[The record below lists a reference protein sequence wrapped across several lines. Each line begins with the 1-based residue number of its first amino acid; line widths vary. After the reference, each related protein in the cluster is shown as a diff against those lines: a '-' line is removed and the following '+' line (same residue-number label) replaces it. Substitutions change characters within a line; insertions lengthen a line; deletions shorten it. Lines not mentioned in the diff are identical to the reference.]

1 MGSVRCWE
9 GSTTTNTPSGEPP
22 LPAPCL
28 IRLHSPLENG
38 PFPNSA
44 CPYRRWQ
51 TTRFHDGSHFGMRPL
66 EQRRPAN
73 KGPPPVPPAT
83 LRSPQPSWLKR
94 RTRLGRR
101 GKKGGSHPRLKHC
114 PTHVTDSWLL
124 CPLSRFPKK
133 GTLKNANLSCAWACF
148 FSSGTPNPC
157 SCPRASLTCSSEI
170 EMGVKPGGGGEGGPN
185 GGFP

>member
-38 PFPNSA
+38 PFPNSV

-83 LRSPQPSWLKR
+83 LRSPQPPWLKR
-94 RTRLGRR
+94 QTRLGRR
-101 GKKGGSHPRLKHC
+101 GKKGGSHPRLKHRLK
-114 PTHVTDSWLL
+114 PFK
-124 CPLSRFPKK
+124 PFPKK
-133 GTLKNANLSCAWACF
+133 GHLKKCESELRLGLLLQLRDAESLQLPES
-148 FSSGTPNPC
+148 FSDLLLRDRDGCQTWG
-157 SCPRASLTCSSEI
+157 R
-170 EMGVKPGGGGEGGPN
+170 G
-185 GGFP
+185 